1 MTNSKPTGPRSIAL
15 IGPYLSGKTTLLEG
29 LLHTSGTVGR
39 KGTVGE
45 GNTVGDSALEARN
58 RHMSTEVNVASA
70 RFMDDDFIFLD
81 CPGSIELLQE
91 SLFVLPGVDAAVVV
105 CEPDRDKAQALA
117 PLLHTLNELGV
128 PHMLFVNKIDKA
140 TITVQALL
148 DALQPISSKPLVLR
162 HIPVQEGEKITG
174 YIDLA
179 SERAYHY
186 RAGQASEVVELPGT
200 EEDAFGEARYGMLE
214 ALADFDD
221 DLMEK
226 VLEDVTPEKDEVYA
240 NLTKD
245 FQSGAIIPVFLGAA
259 EQDGG
264 LFRLLKALRHEVP
277 GADKTAARMGIAGGT
292 EGAAGTVAQVLK
304 TYHTQH
310 GGKVSVVRVWAGELK
325 DGMTLNGQRVS
336 GVFRMMGHDQERI
349 PFAKAGEVIGL
360 GRMENAVT
368 GETLSD
374 NGADA
379 MPTPDVLPP
388 VYSLAIAA
396 VHRDDEVKL
405 STALAKVRDEDP
417 SIFAGND
424 TATHQLVLRGQGD
437 IHLKIT
443 IDRLQHKYGLEVT
456 SVRPKVPYMEAIR
469 KSVEQHGRHK
479 KQSGGHGQFGDVHLQ
494 IKPLPRGS
502 GFQFVDKIVGGAI
515 PRQYIPAV
523 QSGVKEYLSKGPLGF
538 PVVDVSVT
546 VFDGQYHAVDSSEI
560 AFKTAARIAMN
571 DGMKQCG
578 PVLLEPILQVDIT
591 APSEHTPK
599 INAIVSARRGQILG
613 FDTRQGWTGWDVVS
627 AHMPQSELHD
637 LIIELRSATQGT
649 GSYSA
654 TFDRLQELTGRL
666 ADDVVTAH
674 NENVAA

>member
-1 MTNSKPTGPRSIAL
+1 MTNTIPTGPRNIAI

-29 LLHTSGTVGR
+29 LLHTCGATGR
-39 KGTVGE
+39 KGSVNE
-45 GNTVGDSALEARN
+45 GNTVGDSAQEARN
-58 RHMSTEVNVASA
+58 RNMSTELNVATA
-70 RFMDDDFIFLD
+70 TFMDSELTFLD

-91 SLFVLPGVDAAVVV
+91 SLFVLSGVDAAVVV
-105 CEPDRDKAQALA
+105 CEPDADKAQALS
-117 PLLHTLNELGV
+117 PLLHALDAQGI

-148 DALQPISSKPLVLR
+148 DALQPISTKPLVLR
-162 HIPVQEGEKITG
+162 HIPVQEGDEITG

-186 RAGQASEVVELPGT
+186 ELDKTSTVVELPGT
-200 EEDAFGEARYGMLE
+200 EEDAFAEARYGMLE

-226 VLEDVTPEKDEVYA
+226 VLEDVTPEKDELYA

-245 FQSGAIIPVFLGAA
+245 FQDGQIIPVLLGSA
-259 EQDGG
+259 EHDGG
-264 LFRLLKALRHEVP
+264 VFRLLKALRHEVP
-277 GADKTAARMGIAGGT
+277 GAEAAAERAGAD
-292 EGAAGTVAQVLK
+292 GASGTVAQVLK

-310 GGKVSVVRVWAGELK
+310 GGKLSIARVWAGEVK

-336 GVFRMMGHDQERI
+336 GLFRMMGHEQQKI
-349 PFAKAGEVIGL
+349 SAAKAGEVVGL
-360 GRMENAVT
+360 GRMEDAVT

-374 NGADA
+374 GGADA
-379 MPTPDVLPP
+379 LATPDILPS
-388 VYSLAIAA
+388 VYALAIAA

-417 SIFAGND
+417 SIFAGHDD
-424 TATHQLVLRGQGD
+424 TTHQLVLRGQGD

-443 IDRLQHKYGLEVT
+443 MDRLNLKYGLEVT
-456 SVRPKVPYMEAIR
+456 SERPKVPYMEAIR

-479 KQSGGHGQFGDVHLQ
+479 KQSGGHGQFGDVHIE

-502 GFQFVDKIVGGAI
+502 GFEFIDKIVGGAI

-523 QSGVKEYLSKGPLGF
+523 EAGVKEYLVKGPLGF
-538 PVVDVSVT
+538 PVVDVSVKLY
-546 VFDGQYHAVDSSEI
+546 DGQFHAVDSSEI

-571 DGMKQCG
+571 DGMKLCS
-578 PVLLEPILQVDIT
+578 PVLLEPILQVDIA

-599 INAIVSARRGQILG
+599 INAIVSGRRGQILG
-613 FDTRQGWTGWDVVS
+613 FDTRPGWTGWDVVS

-649 GSYSA
+649 GSYTAS
-654 TFDRLQELTGRL
+654 FDRLQELTGRL
-666 ADDVVTAH
+666 ADDVVAAH
-674 NENVAA
+674 NEDVAA

>member
-1 MTNSKPTGPRSIAL
+1 MTNSKPTGPRSVAL

-29 LLHTSGTVGR
+29 LLHTSGTIGR
-39 KGTVGE
+39 KGSVTE
-45 GNTVGDSALEARN
+45 GNTVGDSAQEARN
-58 RHMSTEVNVASA
+58 RNMSTEVNVATA
-70 RFMDDDFIFLD
+70 RFMDDDITFVD

-105 CEPDRDKAQALA
+105 CEPDRDKAQALS
-117 PLLHTLNELGV
+117 PLLHTLDQLGV

-148 DALQPISSKPLVLR
+148 DALQPISTKPLVLR
-162 HIPVQEGEKITG
+162 HIPIQEGEEITG

-179 SERAYHY
+179 SERVYHY
-186 RAGQASEVVELPGT
+186 RVGETSEIVELPGT
-200 EEDAFGEARYGMLE
+200 EEDAFAESRYGMLE

-226 VLEDVTPEKDEVYA
+226 VLEDITLEKDEVYA

-245 FQSGAIIPVFLGAA
+245 FQNSEIIPVFLGAA

-264 LFRLLKALRHEVP
+264 VFRLLKALRHEVP
-277 GADKTAARMGIAGGT
+277 SADAAAARVGADGATGT
-292 EGAAGTVAQVLK
+292 LAQVLK

-310 GGKVSVVRVWAGELK
+310 GGKLSIARVWAGDLK

-336 GVFRMMGHDQERI
+336 GLFRMMGHDQEKI
-349 PFAKAGEVIGL
+349 SSAKPGEVIGL
-360 GRMENAVT
+360 GRMENVVT

-374 NGADA
+374 GTADA
-379 MPTPDVLPP
+379 LPTPKILPP
-388 VYSLAIAA
+388 VYSQAIAA

-417 SIFAGND
+417 SIFTGHD
-424 TATHQLVLRGQGD
+424 DATHQLVMRGQGD
-437 IHLKIT
+437 IHLKIAM
-443 IDRLQHKYGLEVT
+443 DRLRLKYGLEVT
-456 SVRPKVPYMEAIR
+456 SERPKVPYMEAIR

-479 KQSGGHGQFGDVHLQ
+479 KQSGGHGQFGDVHLE

-502 GFQFVDKIVGGAI
+502 GFEFVDKIVGGAI

-523 QSGVKEYLSKGPLGF
+523 EAGVKEYLHKGPLGF
-538 PVVDVSVT
+538 PVVDVSVKLY
-546 VFDGQYHAVDSSEI
+546 DGQFHAVDSSEI

-571 DGMKQCG
+571 DGMKLCG
-578 PVLLEPILQVDIT
+578 PVLLEPILQVEIA

-599 INAIVSARRGQILG
+599 INAIVSGRRGQILG
-613 FDTRQGWTGWDVVS
+613 FNTREGWTGWDVVS

-649 GSYSA
+649 GSYTA

-666 ADDVVTAH
+666 ADDVVSAH
-674 NENVAA
+674 NEDVAA

>member
-1 MTNSKPTGPRSIAL
+1 MTNSIPNGPRSIAI

-29 LLHTSGTVGR
+29 LLHTSGAIGR

-45 GNTVGDSALEARN
+45 GNTVGDSAAEARN
-58 RHMSTEVNVASA
+58 RNMSTELNVASA
-70 RFMDDDFIFLD
+70 TFMDSELTFLD

-105 CEPDRDKAQALA
+105 CEPDGDKAQALA
-117 PLLHTLNELGV
+117 PLLHRLAEAGI

-162 HIPVQEGEKITG
+162 HIPVQEGEDITG

-186 RAGQASEVVELPGT
+186 QAGQASEVVELPGS
-200 EEDAFGEARYGMLE
+200 EADAFGEARYGMLE

-226 VLEDVTPEKDEVYA
+226 VLEDITPEKDEVYA

-245 FQSGAIIPVFLGAA
+245 FQDGDIVPVFLGAA
-259 EQDGG
+259 EQGG
-264 LFRLLKALRHEVP
+264 GIFRLLKALRHEVP
-277 GADKTAARMGIAGGT
+277 SAAAAAARAGADGATAN
-292 EGAAGTVAQVLK
+292 VAQVLK
-304 TYHTQH
+304 TFHTQH
-310 GGKVSVVRVWAGELK
+310 GGKVSIVRVWAGELK
-325 DGMTLNGQRVS
+325 EGMSLNGQRVS
-336 GVFRMMGHDQERI
+336 GLFRMMGHEQKKI
-349 PFAKAGEVIGL
+349 PSAKAGEVIGL
-360 GRMENAVT
+360 GRMEGVVT
-368 GETLSD
+368 GDTLSD
-374 NGADA
+374 GDTESL
-379 MPTPDVLPP
+379 PKPDILPP
-388 VYSLAIAA
+388 VYALTIAA
-396 VHRDDEVKL
+396 AHRDDEVKL
-405 STALAKVRDEDP
+405 SSALAKVRDEDP
-417 SIFAGND
+417 SMSVGHDA
-424 TATHQLVLRGQGD
+424 ATHQLVMRGQGD

-443 IDRLQHKYGLEVT
+443 MDRLLGKYGLEVT
-456 SVRPKVPYMEAIR
+456 SDRPRVPYMEAIR
-469 KSVEQHGRHK
+469 KSIEQHGRHK
-479 KQSGGHGQFGDVHLQ
+479 KQSGGHGQFGDVHLA

-523 QSGVKEYLSKGPLGF
+523 EAGVKEYLVKGPLGF

-546 VFDGQYHAVDSSEI
+546 AFDGQYHAVDSSEI

-571 DGMKQCG
+571 EGMKQCN
-578 PVLLEPILQVDIT
+578 PVLLEPILQVDIA

-599 INAIVSARRGQILG
+599 INAIVSGRRGQILG
-613 FDTRQGWTGWDVVS
+613 FDTRHGWTGWDVVS

-649 GSYSA
+649 GSYTA
-654 TFDRLQELTGRL
+654 TFERLQELTGRL
-666 ADDVVTAH
+666 ADDVVSAH
-674 NENVAA
+674 NEEAAA

>member
-1 MTNSKPTGPRSIAL
+1 MTNSIPTGARNIAI

-29 LLHTSGTVGR
+29 LLHACGATNR
-39 KGTVGE
+39 KGSVTE
-45 GNTVGDSALEARN
+45 GTTVGDSAAEARARN
-58 RHMSTEVNVASA
+58 MSTELNVGSA
-70 RFMDDDFIFLD
+70 TFMDSEFTFLD
-81 CPGSIELLQE
+81 CPGSVELLQE

-105 CEPDRDKAQALA
+105 CEPDADKAQALA
-117 PLLHTLNELGV
+117 PLLHSLEKFGV

-162 HIPVQEGEKITG
+162 HIPVQDGEIISG
-174 YIDLA
+174 YVDLA

-186 RAGQASEVVELPGT
+186 KPGELSEVINLPES
-200 EEDAFGEARYGMLE
+200 EEDAFGDARYSMLE

-226 VLEDVTPEKDEVYA
+226 VLEDITPEKDELYA

-245 FQSGAIIPVFLGAA
+245 FQDANIIPVLLGAA
-259 EQDGG
+259 EQGG
-264 LFRLLKALRHEVP
+264 GIFRLLKALRHEVP
-277 GADKTAARMGIAGGT
+277 AANVAATRAGADDLSGN
-292 EGAAGTVAQVLK
+292 VAQVLK

-310 GGKVSVVRVWAGELK
+310 GGKVSIARVWCGEIK
-325 DGMTLNGQRVS
+325 EGMTLNGQRVS
-336 GVFRMMGHDQERI
+336 SLFRMMGHDQQKI
-349 PFAKAGEVIGL
+349 PNAAAGEVVGL
-360 GRMENAVT
+360 GRMEEAIT

-374 NGADA
+374 TGSNSLG
-379 MPTPDVLPP
+379 TPDILPP

-396 VHRDDEVKL
+396 AKRDDEVKL
-405 STALAKVRDEDP
+405 SAALAKVRVEDP
-417 SIFAGND
+417 SITVGHDED
-424 TATHQLVLRGQGD
+424 THELVMRGQGD

-443 IDRLQHKYGLEVT
+443 MDRLLSKYGLEVK
-456 SVRPKVPYMEAIR
+456 SERPKVPYMEAIR
-469 KSVEQHGRHK
+469 KSIEQHGRHK
-479 KQSGGHGQFGDVHLQ
+479 KQSGGHGQFGDVHLA

-502 GFQFVDKIVGGAI
+502 GFEFVDKIVGGAI

-523 QSGVKEYLSKGPLGF
+523 ESGVKDYLDKGPLGF

-546 VFDGQYHAVDSSEI
+546 AFDGQYHAVDSSEL
-560 AFKTAARIAMN
+560 AFKMAARTAMN
-571 DGMKQCG
+571 EGMKQCN
-578 PVLLEPILQVDIT
+578 PVLLEPILEVAIA

-599 INAIVSARRGQILG
+599 INAIVSGRRGQILG
-613 FDTRQGWTGWDVVS
+613 FDTRVGWSAWDVVS

-649 GSYSA
+649 GSYTA

-666 ADDVVTAH
+666 ADDVVAAN
-674 NENVAA
+674 NEEQAA

>member
-1 MTNSKPTGPRSIAL
+1 MTNTIPNSPRNIAL

-29 LLHTSGTVGR
+29 LLHTCGATGR
-39 KGTVGE
+39 KGSVNE
-45 GNTVGDSALEARN
+45 GNTVGDSAQEARN
-58 RHMSTEVNVASA
+58 RNMSTELNVATA
-70 RFMDDDFIFLD
+70 TFMDSDFTFLD

-91 SLFVLPGVDAAVVV
+91 TLFVLPGVDAAVVV
-105 CEPDRDKAQALA
+105 CEPDADKAQALS
-117 PLLHTLNELGV
+117 PLLHALDAQGI

-148 DALQPISSKPLVLR
+148 DALQPISTKPLVLR
-162 HIPVQEGEKITG
+162 HIPVQEGDDITG

-186 RAGQASEVVELPGT
+186 ELDKTSVVVELPGT
-200 EEDAFGEARYGMLE
+200 EEDAFAEARYGMLE

-221 DLMEK
+221 ELMEK
-226 VLEDVTPEKDEVYA
+226 VLEDVTPEKDELYA

-245 FQSGAIIPVFLGAA
+245 FQDGQIIPVLLGSA
-259 EQDGG
+259 EHDGG
-264 LFRLLKALRHEVP
+264 VFRLLKALRHEVP
-277 GADKTAARMGIAGGT
+277 SSEAAAERNGTNTAT
-292 EGAAGTVAQVLK
+292 GTVAQVLK

-310 GGKVSVVRVWAGELK
+310 GGKLSIARIWAGEVK
-325 DGMTLNGQRVS
+325 DGITLNGQRVS
-336 GVFRMMGHDQERI
+336 GLFRMMGHEQQKI
-349 PFAKAGEVIGL
+349 SAAKAGEVIGL
-360 GRMENAVT
+360 GRMEDAVT

-374 NGADA
+374 RSSGGGTDA
-379 MPTPDVLPP
+379 LATPDILPA
-388 VYSLAIAA
+388 VYALAIAA

-417 SIFAGND
+417 SIFAGHDD
-424 TATHQLVLRGQGD
+424 TTHQLVLRGQGD

-443 IDRLQHKYGLEVT
+443 MDRLNLKYGLEVT
-456 SVRPKVPYMEAIR
+456 SERPKVPYMEAIR

-479 KQSGGHGQFGDVHLQ
+479 KQSGGHGQFGDVHIE

-502 GFQFVDKIVGGAI
+502 GFEFIDKIVGGAI

-523 QSGVKEYLSKGPLGF
+523 EAGVKEYLVKGPLGF
-538 PVVDVSVT
+538 PVVDVSVKLY
-546 VFDGQYHAVDSSEI
+546 DGQFHAVDSSEI

-571 DGMKQCG
+571 DGMKLCS
-578 PVLLEPILQVDIT
+578 PVLLEPILQVDIA

-599 INAIVSARRGQILG
+599 INAIVSGRRGQILG
-613 FDTRQGWTGWDVVS
+613 FDTRPGWTGWDVVS

-649 GSYSA
+649 GSYTAS
-654 TFDRLQELTGRL
+654 FDRLQELTGRL

-674 NENVAA
+674 NEDVAA

>member
-1 MTNSKPTGPRSIAL
+1 MTNSKPTGPRSVAL

-29 LLHTSGTVGR
+29 LLHTSGTIGR
-39 KGTVGE
+39 KGSVTE
-45 GNTVGDSALEARN
+45 GNTVGDSVPESRSRN
-58 RHMSTEVNVASA
+58 MSTEVNVATA
-70 RFMDDDFIFLD
+70 RFMDDEITFLD

-105 CEPDRDKAQALA
+105 CEPDKDKAQALA
-117 PLLHTLNELGV
+117 PLLHTLDELGI
-128 PHMLFVNKIDKA
+128 PRMLFVNKIDKA

-162 HIPVQEGEKITG
+162 HIPVQEGDEITG

-186 RAGQASEVVELPGT
+186 QARQVSKVVELPGT
-200 EEDAFGEARYGMLE
+200 AADAFGEARYGMLE

-221 DLMEK
+221 GLMEK
-226 VLEDVTPEKDEVYA
+226 VLEDVTPEKDELYA

-245 FQSGAIIPVFLGAA
+245 FQNGEIVPVFLGAA
-259 EQDGG
+259 EQGGG

-277 GADKTAARMGIAGGT
+277 SAGAAAARVGADGATGT
-292 EGAAGTVAQVLK
+292 LAQVLK

-310 GGKVSVVRVWAGELK
+310 GGKISIARVWAGELK

-336 GVFRMMGHDQERI
+336 GIFRMMGHDQEKVST
-349 PFAKAGEVIGL
+349 AKPGEVIGL
-360 GRMENAVT
+360 GRMEEVVT

-374 NGADA
+374 SGADA
-379 MPTPDVLPP
+379 LPTAEILAP
-388 VYSLAIAA
+388 VYSQAIAA
-396 VHRDDEVKL
+396 VRRDDEVKL
-405 STALAKVRDEDP
+405 STALAKVGDEDP
-417 SIFAGND
+417 SIYTGQD
-424 TATHQLVLRGQGD
+424 SATHQLIMHGQGD
-437 IHLKIT
+437 IHLKIAM
-443 IDRLQHKYGLEVT
+443 DRLRNKYGLEVT
-456 SVRPKVPYMEAIR
+456 SERPKVPYMEAIR

-479 KQSGGHGQFGDVHLQ
+479 KQSGGHGQFGDVHLR

-502 GFQFVDKIVGGAI
+502 GFEFVDKIVGGAI

-523 QSGVKEYLSKGPLGF
+523 EAGIKEYLNKGPLGF
-538 PVVDVSVT
+538 PVVDLSVT

-571 DGMKQCG
+571 DGMKLCG
-578 PVLLEPILQVDIT
+578 PVLLEPILRVDIT

-599 INAIVSARRGQILG
+599 VNAIVSARRGQILS

-654 TFDRLQELTGRL
+654 TFDHLQELTGRL

-674 NENVAA
+674 NEDVAA

>member
-1 MTNSKPTGPRSIAL
+1 MTNSKPTGPRSVAL

-29 LLHTSGTVGR
+29 LLHTSGTIGR
-39 KGTVGE
+39 KGSVTE
-45 GNTVGDSALEARN
+45 GNTVGDSVPESRSRN
-58 RHMSTEVNVASA
+58 MSTEVNIATA
-70 RFMDDDFIFLD
+70 RFMDDEITFLD

-105 CEPDRDKAQALA
+105 CEPDKDKAQALA
-117 PLLHTLNELGV
+117 PLLHTLDELGI
-128 PHMLFVNKIDKA
+128 PRMLFVNKIDKA

-162 HIPVQEGEKITG
+162 HIPVQEGDEITG

-186 RAGQASEVVELPGT
+186 QARQVSKVVELPGT
-200 EEDAFGEARYGMLE
+200 AADAFSEARYGMLE

-221 DLMEK
+221 GLMEK
-226 VLEDVTPEKDEVYA
+226 VLEDVTPEKDELYA

-245 FQSGAIIPVFLGAA
+245 FQNGEIVPVFLGAA
-259 EQDGG
+259 EQGGG

-277 GADKTAARMGIAGGT
+277 SADAAAARVGADGATGT
-292 EGAAGTVAQVLK
+292 LAQVLK

-310 GGKVSVVRVWAGELK
+310 GGKLSIARVWAGELK

-336 GVFRMMGHDQERI
+336 GIFRMMGHDQEKVST
-349 PFAKAGEVIGL
+349 AKPGEVIGL
-360 GRMENAVT
+360 GRMEEVVT

-374 NGADA
+374 SGADA
-379 MPTPDVLPP
+379 LPTAEILAP
-388 VYSLAIAA
+388 VYSQAIAA
-396 VHRDDEVKL
+396 VRRDDEVKL

-417 SIFAGND
+417 SIYTGQD
-424 TATHQLVLRGQGD
+424 SATHQLVLHGQGD
-437 IHLKIT
+437 IHLKIAM
-443 IDRLQHKYGLEVT
+443 DRLRNKYGLEVT
-456 SVRPKVPYMEAIR
+456 SERPKVPYMEAIR

-479 KQSGGHGQFGDVHLQ
+479 KQSGGHGQFGDVHLR
-494 IKPLPRGS
+494 IKPLPRGA
-502 GFQFVDKIVGGAI
+502 GFEFVDKIVGGAI

-523 QSGVKEYLSKGPLGF
+523 EAGIKEYLNKGPLGF
-538 PVVDVSVT
+538 PVVDLSVT
-546 VFDGQYHAVDSSEI
+546 VFDSQYHAVDSSEI

-571 DGMKQCG
+571 DGMKLCG
-578 PVLLEPILQVDIT
+578 PVLLEPILRVDIT

-613 FDTRQGWTGWDVVS
+613 FDTRQGWTGWDLVS

-654 TFDRLQELTGRL
+654 TFDHLQELTGRL

-674 NENVAA
+674 NEDVAA

>member
-1 MTNSKPTGPRSIAL
+1 MTNSIPTGARNIAI

-29 LLHTSGTVGR
+29 LLHACGATNR
-39 KGTVGE
+39 KGSVTE
-45 GNTVGDSALEARN
+45 GTTVGDSAAEARARN
-58 RHMSTEVNVASA
+58 MSTELNVGSA
-70 RFMDDDFIFLD
+70 TFMDSEFTFLD
-81 CPGSIELLQE
+81 CPGSVELLQE

-105 CEPDRDKAQALA
+105 CEPDADKAQALA
-117 PLLHTLNELGV
+117 PLLHSLEKFGV

-162 HIPVQEGEKITG
+162 HIPVQDGEIISG
-174 YIDLA
+174 YVDLA

-186 RAGQASEVVELPGT
+186 KPGELSEVINLPAS
-200 EEDAFGEARYGMLE
+200 EEDAFGDARYSMLE

-226 VLEDVTPEKDEVYA
+226 VLEDITPEKDELYA

-245 FQSGAIIPVFLGAA
+245 FQDANIIPVLLGAA
-259 EQDGG
+259 EQGG
-264 LFRLLKALRHEVP
+264 GIFRLLKALRHEVP
-277 GADKTAARMGIAGGT
+277 AANVAATRAGADDLSGN
-292 EGAAGTVAQVLK
+292 VAQVLK

-310 GGKVSVVRVWAGELK
+310 GGKVSIARVWCGEIK
-325 DGMTLNGQRVS
+325 EGMTLNGQRVS
-336 GVFRMMGHDQERI
+336 SLFRMMGHDQQKI
-349 PFAKAGEVIGL
+349 PNAAAGEVVGL
-360 GRMENAVT
+360 GRMEEAIT

-374 NGADA
+374 TGSNSLG
-379 MPTPDVLPP
+379 TPDILPP

-396 VHRDDEVKL
+396 AKRDDEVKL
-405 STALAKVRDEDP
+405 SAALAKVRDEDP
-417 SIFAGND
+417 SITVGHDED
-424 TATHQLVLRGQGD
+424 THELVMRGQGD

-443 IDRLQHKYGLEVT
+443 MDRLLSKYGLEVK
-456 SVRPKVPYMEAIR
+456 SERPKVPYMEAIR
-469 KSVEQHGRHK
+469 KSIEQHGRHK
-479 KQSGGHGQFGDVHLQ
+479 KQSGGHGQFGDVHLA

-502 GFQFVDKIVGGAI
+502 GFEFVDKIVGGAI

-523 QSGVKEYLSKGPLGF
+523 ESGVKDYLDKGPLGF

-546 VFDGQYHAVDSSEI
+546 AFDGQYHAVDSSEL
-560 AFKTAARIAMN
+560 AFKMAARTAMN
-571 DGMKQCG
+571 EGMKRCN
-578 PVLLEPILQVDIT
+578 PVLLEPILEVAIA

-599 INAIVSARRGQILG
+599 INAIVSGRRGQILG
-613 FDTRQGWTGWDVVS
+613 FDTRVGWSAWDVVS

-649 GSYSA
+649 GSYTA

-666 ADDVVTAH
+666 ADDVVAAN
-674 NENVAA
+674 NEEQAA

>member
-1 MTNSKPTGPRSIAL
+1 MTNSKPTGPRSVAL

-39 KGTVGE
+39 KGSVTE
-45 GNTVGDSALEARN
+45 GNTVGDSATESRN
-58 RHMSTEVNVASA
+58 RHMSTELNVATA
-70 RFMDDDFIFLD
+70 RFMDDEITFLD

-105 CEPDRDKAQALA
+105 CEPDSDKAQALA
-117 PLLHTLNELGV
+117 PLLHALDQLGI

-162 HIPVQEGEKITG
+162 HIPVQEGDEISG

-186 RAGQASEVVELPGT
+186 QAGQTSEVVELPGT
-200 EEDAFGEARYGMLE
+200 EEDAFAEARYGMLE

-221 DLMEK
+221 ELMEK
-226 VLEDVTPEKDEVYA
+226 VLEDVTPEKDELYA

-245 FQSGAIIPVFLGAA
+245 FQNGEIIPVLLGAA
-259 EQDGG
+259 EQGG
-264 LFRLLKALRHEVP
+264 GIFRLLKALRHEVP
-277 GADKTAARMGIAGGT
+277 SADKAAARTGT
-292 EGAAGTVAQVLK
+292 DSAAGTVAQVLK

-310 GGKVSVVRVWAGELK
+310 GGKLSVARVWAGELK

-336 GVFRMMGHDQERI
+336 GIFRLMGHDQEKI
-349 PFAKAGEVIGL
+349 SSAKPGEVVGL
-360 GRMENAVT
+360 GRMDEAVT

-379 MPTPDVLPP
+379 LPVPEVLPP
-388 VYSLAIAA
+388 VFSQAIAA
-396 VHRDDEVKL
+396 VRRDDEVKL

-424 TATHQLVLRGQGD
+424 QATHQLVLRGQGD
-437 IHLKIT
+437 IHLKIAM
-443 IDRLQHKYGLEVT
+443 DRLQQKYGLEVT
-456 SVRPKVPYMEAIR
+456 SEQPKVPYMEAIR

-479 KQSGGHGQFGDVHLQ
+479 KQSGGHGQFGDVHLE

-502 GFQFVDKIVGGAI
+502 GFEFVDKIVGGSV
-515 PRQYIPAV
+515 PRQYISAV
-523 QSGVKEYLSKGPLGF
+523 EAGVKEYLSKGPLGF
-538 PVVDVSVT
+538 PVVDVSVKL
-546 VFDGQYHAVDSSEI
+546 FDGQYHAVDSSEI

-571 DGMKQCG
+571 DGMKLCS
-578 PVLLEPILQVDIT
+578 PVLLEPILQVEIT

-599 INAIVSARRGQILG
+599 INAIVSSRRGQILG
-613 FDTRQGWTGWDVVS
+613 FDTRLGWTGWDVVS

-649 GSYSA
+649 GSYTAS
-654 TFDRLQELTGRL
+654 FDRLQELTGRL

-674 NENVAA
+674 NEDVAA

>member
-1 MTNSKPTGPRSIAL
+1 MTNSIPTGPRNIAI

-29 LLHTSGTVGR
+29 LLHACGATNR
-39 KGTVGE
+39 KGSVTE
-45 GNTVGDSALEARN
+45 GTTVGDSAAEARARN
-58 RHMSTEVNVASA
+58 MSTELNVGSA
-70 RFMDDDFIFLD
+70 TFMDSEFTFLD
-81 CPGSIELLQE
+81 CPGSVELLQE

-105 CEPDRDKAQALA
+105 CEPDADKAQALA
-117 PLLHTLNELGV
+117 PLLHSLEKFGV

-162 HIPVQEGEKITG
+162 HIPVQDGEIISG
-174 YIDLA
+174 YVDLA

-186 RAGQASEVVELPGT
+186 KPGELSEVINLPES
-200 EEDAFGEARYGMLE
+200 EEDAFGDARYSMLE

-226 VLEDVTPEKDEVYA
+226 VLEDITPEKDELYA

-245 FQSGAIIPVFLGAA
+245 FQDANIIPVLLGAA
-259 EQDGG
+259 EQGG
-264 LFRLLKALRHEVP
+264 GIFRLLKALRHEVP
-277 GADKTAARMGIAGGT
+277 AANVAATRAGADDLSGN
-292 EGAAGTVAQVLK
+292 VAQVLK

-310 GGKVSVVRVWAGELK
+310 GGKVSIARVWCGEIK
-325 DGMTLNGQRVS
+325 EGMTLNGQRVS
-336 GVFRMMGHDQERI
+336 SLFRMMGHDQQKI
-349 PFAKAGEVIGL
+349 PNAAAGEVVGL
-360 GRMENAVT
+360 GRMEEAIT

-374 NGADA
+374 TGSNSLG
-379 MPTPDVLPP
+379 TPDILPP

-396 VHRDDEVKL
+396 SKRDDEVKL
-405 STALAKVRDEDP
+405 SAALAKVRVEDP
-417 SIFAGND
+417 SITVGHDED
-424 TATHQLVLRGQGD
+424 THELVMRGQGD

-443 IDRLQHKYGLEVT
+443 MDRLLSKYGLEVK
-456 SVRPKVPYMEAIR
+456 SERPKVPYMEAIR
-469 KSVEQHGRHK
+469 KSIEQHGRHK
-479 KQSGGHGQFGDVHLQ
+479 KQSGGHGQFGDVHLA

-502 GFQFVDKIVGGAI
+502 GFEFVDKIVGGAI

-523 QSGVKEYLSKGPLGF
+523 ESGVKDYLDKGPLGF

-546 VFDGQYHAVDSSEI
+546 AFDGQYHAVDSSEL
-560 AFKTAARIAMN
+560 AFKMAARTAMN
-571 DGMKQCG
+571 EGMKQCN
-578 PVLLEPILQVDIT
+578 PVLLEPILEVAIA

-599 INAIVSARRGQILG
+599 INAIVSGRRGQILG
-613 FDTRQGWTGWDVVS
+613 FDTRVGWSAWDVVS

-649 GSYSA
+649 GSYTA

-666 ADDVVTAH
+666 ADDVVAAN
-674 NENVAA
+674 NEEKAA

>member
-1 MTNSKPTGPRSIAL
+1 MTNAKPTGPRSVAL
-15 IGPYLSGKTTLLEG
+15 VGPYLSGKTTLLEG

-39 KGTVGE
+39 KGTVNE
-45 GNTVGDSALEARN
+45 GNTVGDSAQESRK
-58 RHMSTEVNVASA
+58 RHMSTEVNVATA
-70 RFMDDDFIFLD
+70 RFMDDEFTFLD

-117 PLLHTLNELGV
+117 PLLHTLDELGI
-128 PHMLFVNKIDKA
+128 PRMLFVNKIDKA
-140 TITVQALL
+140 TISVQALL

-162 HIPVQEGEKITG
+162 HIPMQDGEEITG

-179 SERAYHY
+179 SERVYHY
-186 RAGQASEVVELPGT
+186 QVGQASEVVELPGT
-200 EEDAFGEARYGMLE
+200 EADSFAEARYGMLE

-226 VLEDVTPEKDEVYA
+226 VLEDITPEKDEVYA

-245 FQSGAIIPVFLGAA
+245 YQNGEIVPVFLGAA

-277 GADKTAARMGIAGGT
+277 SADVAAARMGVDGATGT
-292 EGAAGTVAQVLK
+292 LAQVLK

-310 GGKVSVVRVWAGELK
+310 GGKLSIVRVWAGELK
-325 DGMTLNGQRVS
+325 DGMTLNGHRVS
-336 GVFRMMGHDQERI
+336 GIFRMMGHDQEKI
-349 PFAKAGEVIGL
+349 ASAKPGQVVGL
-360 GRMENAVT
+360 GRMEEVTT

-379 MPTPDVLPP
+379 LLAVEILLP
-388 VYSLAIAA
+388 VYSQAIAA
-396 VHRDDEVKL
+396 VRRDDEVKL

-424 TATHQLVLRGQGD
+424 SDTHQLVLRGQGD
-437 IHLKIT
+437 IHLKIAM
-443 IDRLQHKYGLEVT
+443 DRLQQKYGLEVT
-456 SVRPKVPYMEAIR
+456 SARPKVPYMEAIR

-494 IKPLPRGS
+494 IKPLPRGA
-502 GFQFVDKIVGGAI
+502 GFEFVDKIVGGAI

-523 QSGVKEYLSKGPLGF
+523 QSGVKEYLNKGPLGF
-538 PVVDVSVT
+538 PVVDISVT

-613 FDTRQGWTGWDVVS
+613 FDTRQGWAGWDVVS

-666 ADDVVTAH
+666 ADDVVSAH
-674 NENVAA
+674 NEDVAA